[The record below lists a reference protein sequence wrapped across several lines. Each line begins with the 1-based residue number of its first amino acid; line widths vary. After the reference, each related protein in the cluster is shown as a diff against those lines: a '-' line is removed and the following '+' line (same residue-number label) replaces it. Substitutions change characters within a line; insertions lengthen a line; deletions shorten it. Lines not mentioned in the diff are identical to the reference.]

1 MRKKFKIVPVLK
13 IPERLGGGYMFRPVN
28 IRQDKALCI
37 TAGYMAMPSHDS
49 KTFILEYEEDCDKH
63 NDR

>member
-1 MRKKFKIVPVLK
+1 
-13 IPERLGGGYMFRPVN
+13 MFRPVK
-28 IRQDKALCI
+28 IKQDKALCI

-49 KTFILEYEEDCDKH
+49 KTFILEYDEEDCDKH